1 MSPSSNSRCRPQRG
15 GRLIHSARALPLPRA
30 RAKARWLLAIWL
42 AVLIGAGAFVAFKAV
57 VERAFYTNI
66 LELLPTDDRNEAHR
80 ELREYLTERFQNRA
94 LILLRRDEQA
104 REAALW
110 LTEAFAKD
118 DAFKP
123 EPATQMS
130 LTALGEIYAAH
141 SQQLLRSDTRAWL
154 AETSPQAIAEQTWR
168 NLYAPLQPPRPY
180 AFGDDPFN
188 LGWPWLQGLMP
199 QLNLG
204 FDRGLAVV
212 DQDKA
217 TSWYLVAADLQ
228 GNAFELQNQQA
239 MARLLADFAA
249 RFPKVETVKSGMI
262 FHAMGGTRQARQEI
276 TTVGLGS
283 LAGILALTLW
293 TFRSLHALTL
303 VALVL
308 SAATVIAL
316 AGCFALFGR
325 IHLITLAFG
334 STLLGLAVDYVYHF
348 LLNQQP
354 SDKRGQGQK
363 KLARALALGVG
374 SSTLAFLLQW
384 LAPFP
389 GLHQM
394 ATFCALGLVAAW
406 ASLLVLA
413 PFFSARAAPRS
424 PPAGFE
430 PGRRALF
437 ALYRRLSAHRRWLA
451 GVLAVFFLSGIAL
464 TLSRGANDSIL
475 HLNTSPPELLGEE
488 QRARSILN
496 TPSGSR
502 SFYLQAESPEALVDK
517 LHELDAL
524 LVEYQGA
531 GHPELRW
538 QSPAQFIPTA
548 EQQLR
553 DRELVARK
561 LYGESGALN
570 ALAALLQ
577 TPLSAPKLPDSLFTY
592 DRVYSQPLANLLA
605 PFRAVRQTETTLW
618 HTLVPVS
625 GAFDDRA
632 LAAIAARVA
641 GVQFENTTRTLSE
654 LLGRYRVSVASSL
667 ALALGLLGALF
678 VGIYKRDA
686 LRIVA
691 PVALSVAAALAVSSF
706 HGVTLFHLIALLLVI
721 GISID
726 TCAFYL
732 ELGVSAHTWLA
743 TTVSSA
749 TSILA
754 FGLLALSKV
763 PVLHQFG
770 SVVLTGLIVCWLV
783 SPLFFRLPSAC
794 DSTYPKSNRPL
805 QKDKQL

>member
-1 MSPSSNSRCRPQRG
+1 MA
-15 GRLIHSARALPLPRA
+15 GRLIRNAQALPRSRA
-30 RAKARWLLAIWL
+30 RAKARRLLAIWL
-42 AVLIGAGAFVAFKAV
+42 AVVIGAGAFVAFKAV

-66 LELLPTDDRNEAHR
+66 LELLPTDNRAQAHR
-80 ELREYLTERFQNRA
+80 ELGEHLSERFQNRA
-94 LILLRRDEQA
+94 YILLRRDEQA

-118 DAFKP
+118 DAFTP

-141 SQQLLRSDTRAWL
+141 SQQLLHQDTRAWL

-180 AFGDDPFN
+180 AFADDPFN

-199 QLNLG
+199 QLKVG

-212 DQDKA
+212 DQDQ
-217 TSWYLVAADLQ
+217 TNSWYLVAAALQ
-228 GNAFELQNQQA
+228 GNAFELQNQHA
-239 MARLLADFAA
+239 MVRLLADFAA
-249 RFPKVETVKSGMI
+249 RFPSVETVKSGMI
-262 FHAMGGTRQARQEI
+262 FHAIGGTRQARQEI

-283 LAGILALTLW
+283 LLGILALTLW

-308 SAATVIAL
+308 SSATVIAL
-316 AGCFALFGR
+316 AGCFAVFGQ

-348 LLNQQP
+348 LLNHHQADA
-354 SDKRGQGQK
+354 SGNGQK

-394 ATFCALGLVAAW
+394 ATFCALGLVSAW

-413 PFFSARAAPRS
+413 PFFSAQAAPRS
-424 PPAGFE
+424 LPPGFE
-430 PGRRALF
+430 RGRRALF
-437 ALYRRLSAHRRWLA
+437 AVYRKLSARRRWLA
-451 GVLAVFFLSGIAL
+451 GVLVVFFLSCIGL
-464 TLSRGANDSIL
+464 TLSNGVNDSIM

-496 TPSGSR
+496 APSGAQR
-502 SFYLQAESPEALVDK
+502 FYLQAESPETLIDK

-524 LVEYQGA
+524 LVEYRDS
-531 GHPELRW
+531 GHAKLRW
-538 QSPAQFIPTA
+538 QSPAQFMPTA

-553 DRELVARK
+553 DRELVAGK
-561 LYGESGALN
+561 LYGESGALS

-577 TPLSAPKLPDSLFTY
+577 TPLTAPKLPDSLLTY
-592 DRVYSQPLANLLA
+592 DQVYRQPLADLLA
-605 PFRAVRQTETTLW
+605 PFRAARQTDAALW

-625 GAFDDRA
+625 GALDDRA
-632 LAAIAARVA
+632 MAAIAARVA
-641 GVQFENTTRTLSE
+641 GVRFDNTTRTLSE
-654 LLGRYRVSVASSL
+654 LLGEYRLSVASSL

-678 VGIYKRDA
+678 LGIYKRDA
-686 LRIVA
+686 LRLAA
-691 PVALSVAAALAVSSF
+691 PVGLSVAAALAASSF

-721 GISID
+721 GIGID

-754 FGLLALSKV
+754 FGLLTLSKV

-770 SVVLTGLIVCWLV
+770 SVVLAGLIVCWLV
-783 SPLFFRLPSAC
+783 SPLFFQLPSPC
-794 DSTYPKSNRPL
+794 DSTKAKNNRPQ
-805 QKDKQL
+805 QKDKRL